1 MRRRGKNADIWSWQP
16 ATGHANLGDPG
27 CVEGVWMGDGV
38 AVSFLGFLR
47 YSSTHF
53 FYTTGNLL
61 EQEANAEGASE
72 RRNTAQPRKTLLPTT
87 TNWALH
93 SEQVKAAPFLF
104 LFFFFSAIHSSSCS
118 RTLRRLP
125 HEYRLSLLLFCFCL
139 QKKVRMLW
147 PNIHPFPLPS
157 PRTDAV

>member
-16 ATGHANLGDPG
+16 ATGQAKLGDPG
-27 CVEGVWMGDGV
+27 CVEGVWMGMGWLSRSLDFSGIRPLT
-38 AVSFLGFLR
+38 FFTLR
-47 YSSTHF
+47 AI
-53 FYTTGNLL
+53 LL

-72 RRNTAQPRKTLLPTT
+72 RRNTAQPKKTPPTT

-104 LFFFFSAIHSSSCS
+104 LFFLFCCPSSSRS

-125 HEYRLSLLLFCFCL
+125 HEYRLLLLLFCFCL

-157 PRTDAV
+157 PRADGYDR